1 MKKIGVLTSGA
12 DAPGM
17 NAHIRSIVRTA
28 SARGVQVIGIRRG
41 FSGLIESDFFP
52 LERKDTANIIG
63 LGGTILRTSQSEE
76 FMLADFRAKA
86 ADNLKAAGIEGIIG
100 CGGEGTMKGLHALH
114 RDHNVKVI
122 GTPGTIDNDMYG
134 TDFTIGFDTAIN
146 TAAEAIDRIR
156 DTADSQGRV
165 YIIEVM
171 GSEAGFVATM
181 VGIACGA
188 EYMAIPETLTNI
200 PDLYKRITREGK
212 HKRYIVVIGEG
223 DEVGGAVDLAALLK
237 ECYNIDS
244 RVAVLGH
251 IQRGGKPTVADRVL
265 GSRLG
270 QGAVE
275 TLLGG
280 ASNVMVGEVHGQLQF
295 TSLPQTYERKKAL
308 QDHLIRLAELL
319 A

>member
-1 MKKIGVLTSGA
+1 
-12 DAPGM
+12 
-17 NAHIRSIVRTA
+17 
-28 SARGVQVIGIRRG
+28 
-41 FSGLIESDFFP
+41 
-52 LERKDTANIIG
+52 
-63 LGGTILRTSQSEE
+63 
-76 FMLADFRAKA
+76 
-86 ADNLKAAGIEGIIG
+86 
-100 CGGEGTMKGLHALH
+100 
-114 RDHNVKVI
+114 
-122 GTPGTIDNDMYG
+122 
-134 TDFTIGFDTAIN
+134 
-146 TAAEAIDRIR
+146 
-156 DTADSQGRV
+156 
-165 YIIEVM
+165 M

-270 QGAVE
+270 HGAVE
-275 TLLGG
+275 TLLSG
-280 ASNVMVGEVHGQLQF
+280 ASNVMVGEIHGQLQF
-295 TSLPQTYERKKAL
+295 LPQTYERKKAL
-308 QDHLIRLAELL
+308 QDHLIRLAEIL